1 MYLACRHIRPNGIRC
16 ESPALRGHAFCYFH
30 SKLHSTTRIGVTDDF
45 RLPLPED
52 AATIQFSIGR
62 IFDALLAK
70 RIDSKQAAQFLWGL
84 QIASQTISRNERN
97 DLETIPSLT
106 VNKDGEELAPVARI
120 CNGLDDCS
128 TCKYE
133 DGCTNFEH
141 RMYEKRKDKDESD
154 EEDEE

>member
-84 QIASQTISRNERN
+84 QIASQTISRNKRN